1 MSESEEI
8 AHRIAT
14 QLDRISGLRSSAH
27 ADPQTASARQQLRA
41 WQAQRLARTHARLLA
56 SPRFAEAATFF
67 LTDIYGANDPAVRD
81 TEIRRVLPVAIK
93 LLPAAG
99 LETVAD
105 AIELDALSE
114 DLDLAMVAALGKRAS
129 AIDAAAY
136 GRAYRKVGRR
146 QDRDRQIDLIQHL
159 GQSLDR
165 LARRP
170 LVNVSLA
177 MMRKPAQLAGLG
189 ELQSFLE
196 RGYGAFHKMGGA
208 NEFLRLVIQ
217 PERDLLNALF
227 AGDDSL
233 LVA

>member
-8 AHRIAT
+8 ARRIT
-14 QLDRISGLRSSAH
+14 DQLDRVTGLRSSAQS
-27 ADPQTASARQQLRA
+27 DPKLAAARQSLRA
-41 WQAQRLARTHARLLA
+41 WQAQRLARTHASLLTN
-56 SPRFAEAATFF
+56 PRFAEAAAFF
-67 LTDIYGANDPAVRD
+67 LTDIYGANDPSSRDAEVRR
-81 TEIRRVLPVAIK
+81 ILPMMVK

-114 DLDLAMVAALGKRAS
+114 DLDAAMTATIGKRSLDS
-129 AIDAAAY
+129 ATY
-136 GRAYRKVGRR
+136 GRAYRKVDRR
-146 QDRDRQIDLIQHL
+146 KDRERQIDLVQHL

-170 LVNVSLA
+170 FVTTTLA
-177 MMRKPAQLAGLG
+177 LMRKPAQLAGLG
-189 ELQSFLE
+189 DLQSFLE

-208 NEFLRLVIQ
+208 DEFLGLVIAR
-217 PERDLLNALF
+217 ERKLLEALF

-233 LVA
+233 LDG